1 MVLEEVCGR
10 AWIWTKI
17 NLLQNPHPS
26 QHTLLP
32 EENKIRS
39 ESWNLA
45 FESVTFSGKIRRAG
59 IINTTPILALLPSLW
74 ASKQFLWASVSYCE
88 MCEGWIC
95 MKSADFLGNS
105 G

>member
-1 MVLEEVCGR
+1 MVPEEVCGR
-10 AWIWTKI
+10 AWIWTKV

-45 FESVTFSGKIRRAG
+45 FESITFSGKIRRAG
-59 IINTTPILALLPSLW
+59 MINTNSSPGFAPISLGQQAIPLSLSFLL
-74 ASKQFLWASVSYCE
+74 
-88 MCEGWIC
+88 
-95 MKSADFLGNS
+95 
-105 G
+105 